1 MREELGTEQVQHLY
15 VVLLIEVRMS
25 CGMRL
30 SLGYQAMHC
39 ARAREG
45 GHTFQGLM
53 FESRR
58 GELIRIP
65 IAWYNLIKTT
75 FILVWQVK
83 TPPSA

>member
-39 ARAREG
+39 AGKRKSTYLLR
-45 GHTFQGLM
+45 TNVRKQK
-53 FESRR
+53 R
-58 GELIRIP
+58 
-65 IAWYNLIKTT
+65 
-75 FILVWQVK
+75 
-83 TPPSA
+83 